1 MMRMMI
7 TFMAAALA
15 AGVSAAELP
24 RETPA
29 VAPDVSSW
37 RGANLLG
44 LFNAAP
50 QKPDKRI
57 RGKYEECYFRWLKGW
72 GFNFAR
78 LPMDYRYFLATNDW
92 TVLKQDGFRMVDQAV
107 AWGRKYG
114 VHVQLCIHRA
124 PGYTVTPFS
133 TSRRSLISNAGSPKN
148 LSPPSDSIANIDR
161 WIAPTL
167 AAEILP

>member
-1 MMRMMI
+1 MRMLT

-37 RGANLLG
+37 HGVNLLG

-57 RGKYEECYFRWLKGW
+57 RGKYEDFEGHKLDRKMLD
-72 GFNFAR
+72 
-78 LPMDYRYFLATNDW
+78 LL
-92 TVLKQDGFRMVDQAV
+92 
-107 AWGRKYG
+107 RKY
-114 VHVQLCIHRA
+114 VH
-124 PGYTVTPFS
+124 
-133 TSRRSLISNAGSPKN
+133 
-148 LSPPSDSIANIDR
+148 
-161 WIAPTL
+161 
-167 AAEILP
+167 